1 MNNEITTT
9 QNRAVVNQPP
19 KASALAIMASRLSV
33 EPTKLLDTLKA
44 TVFKG
49 ASNEE
54 MLALVAVSNRYGLD
68 PLTKQIYAFPSKG
81 GIQPVVSVDGWLHI
95 LNSQTEFDGMD
106 FELEDDADGKPYSIT
121 AVIYRRDRTR
131 PTRVTEYFSECYRP
145 TDPWK
150 QFPRRMLRHKVIKE
164 SVRVAFGISGI
175 TDEDE
180 ARDSIVNLEKNVVVE
195 KPKFSRPPRQT
206 LELATEIEIPE
217 EPAAA
222 PKPPRASKEVVEESF
237 LEIETDTPQKQ
248 LAIALRDAL
257 VPEGGFMHVLKK
269 KYPGAKKAS
278 TISELSDELASRA
291 LNEINSTIEEI
302 E

>member
-1 MNNEITTT
+1 MNEITTT

-19 KASALAIMASRLSV
+19 KASALAIMAGRLSV

-95 LNSQTEFDGMD
+95 LNSQPEFDGME

-131 PTRVTEYFSECYRP
+131 PMRVTEYFSECYRP
-145 TDPWK
+145 TEPWK

-180 ARDSIVNLEKNVVVE
+180 ARDSIVSLEKNVVVE
-195 KPKFSRPPRQT
+195 KPKFSRPPRPT
-206 LELATEIEIPE
+206 IELATEIEIPE
-217 EPAAA
+217 EPAPA
-222 PKPPRASKEVVEESF
+222 PKPRASKEVVEESF
-237 LEIETDTPQKQ
+237 PEFETDTPQKQ

-257 VPEGGFMHVLKK
+257 VPEGGFMSVLKNK
-269 KYPGAKKAS
+269 LPGAKKAS
-278 TISELSDELASRA
+278 TISELSDELASQA
-291 LNEINSTIEEI
+291 LNKFNSIIEEI

>member
-1 MNNEITTT
+1 MSNEITTT
-9 QNRAVVNQPP
+9 QNRAIVNQPP
-19 KASALAIMASRLSV
+19 KASALAIMAGRLSV

-95 LNSQTEFDGMD
+95 LNSQPEFDGME
-106 FELEDDADGKPYSIT
+106 FEMEDEADGKPYSIT
-121 AVIYRRDRTR
+121 AVIYRKDRSR
-131 PTRVTEYFSECYRP
+131 PMRVTEYYSECYRP
-145 TDPWK
+145 TEPWK

-180 ARDSIVNLEKNVVVE
+180 ARDTIVTLEKNVVIE
-195 KPKFSRPPRQT
+195 KREAPRLPKFTVPTEAPAKKQT
-206 LELATEIEIPE
+206 APEPAPALELESEFMVDEPSTHDDLRIRIKEHDVTETQ
-217 EPAAA
+217 
-222 PKPPRASKEVVEESF
+222 F
-237 LEIETDTPQKQ
+237 LQ
-248 LAIALRDAL
+248 A
-257 VPEGGFMHVLKK
+257 LKK
-269 KYPGAKKAS
+269 ISPRIKADQ
-278 TISELSDELASRA
+278 ISDLSEEAASSA
-291 LNEINSTIEEI
+291 LNELNEI
-302 E
+302 LAVVK

>member
-1 MNNEITTT
+1 MSNEITTT

-19 KASALAIMASRLSV
+19 KASALAIMAGRLSV

-95 LNSQTEFDGMD
+95 LNSQPEFDGME
-106 FELEDDADGKPYSIT
+106 FEMEDEADGKPYSIT
-121 AVIYRRDRTR
+121 AVIYRKDRSR
-131 PTRVTEYFSECYRP
+131 PMRVTEYYSECYRP
-145 TDPWK
+145 TEPWK

-180 ARDSIVNLEKNVVVE
+180 ARDTIVTLEKNVVIE
-195 KPKFSRPPRQT
+195 KREAPRLPKFTVPTEAPAKKQT
-206 LELATEIEIPE
+206 APEPALELESEFMVE
-217 EPAAA
+217 EPNSVHD
-222 PKPPRASKEVVEESF
+222 KLRIGIQEHDVT
-237 LEIETDTPQKQ
+237 ETQFFQ
-248 LAIALRDAL
+248 A
-257 VPEGGFMHVLKK
+257 LKK
-269 KYPGAKKAS
+269 YSPGIKAKQISDLSEEAAS
-278 TISELSDELASRA
+278 SA
-291 LNEINSTIEEI
+291 LNELNDILAVD
-302 E
+302 